1 MKKTLLIFIFMTFF
15 YQIVFTQNVKKTYLD
30 RITVGTSLTVIP
42 NESHYNNF
50 SNEVFEY
57 PEYTWNTNLA
67 IDITR
72 SWRMGFQYMAIYPR
86 SKFFA
91 PQQFF
96 IAGTFLQ
103 FNMLPK
109 NLSRNRVYLEASY
122 NLGNKCSCG
131 NFEPYKV
138 DNIRYWGLGF
148 GVDLK
153 LTNWLR
159 LDIGFFNYQIFNKI
173 DGKYNWTQYIVG
185 LEFPISIKKK

>member
-1 MKKTLLIFIFMTFF
+1 MKKTLLPFIFMTLF
-15 YQIVFTQNVKKTYLD
+15 YQIVFTQNVKKAYLD
-30 RITVGTSLTVIP
+30 RITIGTSLTVIP
-42 NESHYNNF
+42 SESQYDNI

-57 PEYTWNTNLA
+57 PEYTWNMNLA

-86 SKFFA
+86 SKYFA

-96 IAGTFLQ
+96 IGGTFLQ
-103 FNMLPK
+103 FNIIPK
-109 NLSRNRVYLEASY
+109 SIPRNRVYLEGSY
-122 NLGNKCSCG
+122 NLGNLCSCG

-148 GVDLK
+148 GADLK

-159 LDIGFFNYQIFNKI
+159 LDLGFFNYQIFNKI
-173 DGKYNWTQYIVG
+173 QGKYNWTQYIVG
-185 LEFPISIKKK
+185 LDFPITIKK